1 MNFILE
7 DALMG
12 LAGGL
17 MIGLASAVFL
27 LGNGRIAGISGI
39 LGGMLRGQEQW
50 TENLAF
56 LAGLIAMPMLY
67 AAAIVP
73 PEIGITRET
82 WVLVAGGLLVGAG
95 TRMGS
100 GCTSGHGVCGMTR
113 LSPRSIAATMA
124 FMAVGVAIATLIRPL
139 LGVD

>member
-67 AAAIVP
+67 AAAVAP

-124 FMAVGVAIATLIRPL
+124 FMAVGVAMATLIRPL